1 MQITIQHPDDIQEHL
16 EAVFKLAKGC
26 KLWLFTGHIGAGKTT
41 IIQRICDYLKIEDE
55 VTSPSYSLVNEYKG
69 AAPLFH
75 IDLYRLTDI
84 EEALSIGVEEYLYS
98 GHYCLIEWPGLIAP
112 LLEEM
117 PVLNIQIEIQE
128 DSSRKILFLMEDSFT
143 KSLS

>member
-1 MQITIQHPDDIQEHL
+1 MQITIQHPDDIFEHL
-16 EAVFKLAKGC
+16 EAVFKLAKDC

-41 IIQRICDYLKIEDE
+41 IIQRICDYLNIEDE

-69 AAPLFH
+69 TAPLFH

-84 EEALSIGVEEYLYS
+84 EEALSIGIEDYLYS
-98 GHYCLIEWPGLIAP
+98 GYYCFIEWPELIAP

-128 DSSRKILFLMEDSFT
+128 DSSRKILFLVDDSFII
-143 KSLS
+143 L